1 MTTTDTT
8 TGTAAGTCSATRGA
22 SAPEETTTDEV
33 VAAGGRYG
41 EWEELVRLA
50 VLGTGRRQE
59 SPGALLDAAA
69 VQTVRRRAGLRPAE
83 AGPRPDPAPRDPP

>member
-1 MTTTDTT
+1 M
-8 TGTAAGTCSATRGA
+8 
-22 SAPEETTTDEV
+22 
-33 VAAGGRYG
+33 AAGGRYG

-83 AGPRPDPAPRDPP
+83 AGPRPGPAPRDPRPAPPAAARRRLTQLLSGRTGVGSGGG